1 MELRHLRYFVT
12 IAEERSFTRA
22 AERLWIAQP
31 GLSTQIRRLEDEL
44 GVKLFE
50 RHTRG
55 VDLTDAGRVFLERAR
70 AALAAADDARA
81 TGSDLESGLVGT
93 IRLGLATG
101 ARSQLVPTLL
111 ESFAASRPDV
121 EITVIES
128 HGGTLLRDLRNG
140 HLDALIAPSVFGSP
154 ELQRISLGSEP
165 WAVLVGP
172 GHRLAQPGPV
182 ESDELDGEEV
192 VVTGHRDGAGYDRA
206 VAQMLAELGLSPAL
220 RRGGPGPALFG
231 PVADGQALALSTA
244 TGAAVSDVL
253 VRPLRP
259 ARDVSFELLWPDETP
274 APALR
279 EFIRTAEALV
289 APAAREPRRHLAV
302 AA

>member
-12 IAEERSFTRA
+12 IAEELSFTRA
-22 AERLWIAQP
+22 AERLWVAQP
-31 GLSTQIRRLEDEL
+31 GLSTQIRRLEKEL

-55 VDLTDAGRVFLERAR
+55 VNLTDAGRVFLERAR
-70 AALAAADDARA
+70 AALAAAEEARA

-93 IRLGLATG
+93 IGLGLATG
-101 ARSQLVPTLL
+101 ARSQLVLSLL
-111 ESFAASRPDV
+111 ERFAGSRPDV

-128 HGGTLLRDLRNG
+128 HGGTLLRDLRDG
-140 HLDALIAPSVFGSP
+140 RLDALIAPSVFGSP
-154 ELQRISLGSEP
+154 ELHRISLGTEP

-182 ESDELDGEEV
+182 TSEELDGEEV

-206 VAQMLAELGLSPAL
+206 VSQTLAELGLSPVL

-244 TGAAVSDVL
+244 AGAAVGDVL
-253 VRPLRP
+253 VRPLCP
-259 ARDVSFELLWPDETP
+259 ARDVRFELLWRDETP
-274 APALR
+274 TPALR
-279 EFIRTAEALV
+279 EFIRTGEALV
-289 APAAREPRRHLAV
+289 ASAERKPARHLAV